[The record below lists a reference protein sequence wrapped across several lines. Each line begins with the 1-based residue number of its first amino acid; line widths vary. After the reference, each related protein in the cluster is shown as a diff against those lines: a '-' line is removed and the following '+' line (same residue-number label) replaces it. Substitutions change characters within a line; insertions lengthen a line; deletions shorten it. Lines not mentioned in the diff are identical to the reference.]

1 MARHFEVD
9 PGKVRKA
16 LSIGIEWE
24 GLIIVKTLISRSKPI
39 YCYDAISNK
48 LITTYSSVN
57 EVLRTVTG
65 KNSDIMSAIKNNSVY
80 KGRIYSYSKKQR
92 NPTTL
97 PRTRWYA
104 STNP

>member
-1 MARHFEVD
+1 MWAQLGNTIFTFDSLRAMDRHFEVD

-80 KGRIYSYSKKQR
+80 KGRIYSYSKK
-92 NPTTL
+92 
-97 PRTRWYA
+97 
-104 STNP
+104 